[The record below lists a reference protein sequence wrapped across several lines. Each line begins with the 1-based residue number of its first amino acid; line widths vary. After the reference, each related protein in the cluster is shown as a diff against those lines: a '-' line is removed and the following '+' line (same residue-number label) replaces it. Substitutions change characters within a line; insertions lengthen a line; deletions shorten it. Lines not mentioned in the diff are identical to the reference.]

1 MAGRKPKPSALKRL
15 QGNPGHRKLNRAEH
29 MPDATVPDCPDWLRD
44 EAKAEW
50 ERVVFALHE
59 CGILT
64 NIDRAALAA
73 YCQAY
78 ARWREA
84 EEIVAG
90 SAQILKTAE
99 GSVYISPAL
108 GAASMALKQLLAFAV
123 QLGMTPSARSR
134 IVVTPPKN
142 EPTLADVLFEGAK
155 QGQEKAAKKR

>member
-84 EEIVAG
+84 EEIVAM
-90 SAQILKTAE
+90 SSQIMTTVK
-99 GSVYISPAL
+99 GGDYINPAL
-108 GAASMALKQLLAFAV
+108 
-123 QLGMTPSARSR
+123 
-134 IVVTPPKN
+134 
-142 EPTLADVLFEGAK
+142 
-155 QGQEKAAKKR
+155 